1 MRIGIEQTNL
11 LAGVQFVANVL
22 ESDQVGAHQ
31 LSNTLISAEEGKL
44 RLLASNMNITLS
56 QTIDEVGIE
65 IPGKFAV
72 PGRTFAS
79 IVQSMPGTS
88 MVLETYEGKLRITG
102 GRGVFNLRAMSGND
116 YEGLLPPADKGEFA
130 DEPLAEVTI
139 ATSDFK
145 PALAS
150 AATAMAPQRDFRL
163 HLQAVLFEIAPE
175 RFRLVSTDMSRMCVA
190 TIATD
195 TSEPENPV
203 RVLVG
208 RKSVQEINRF
218 LVQTKEEFVNVILRS
233 SSIVVEDGHHTLR
246 SNVVNQSYPSYEH
259 GIPREDGSV
268 LVAYRGELSEAVH
281 QASLCA
287 LQVDKMVRFD
297 LSETRLKVSSQNEV
311 GNRFETELP
320 IEYEKEFAVG
330 FNGELLCQIFD
341 CLNGDQVRMFIKD
354 HETTCKI
361 EGSGDRDLLFVLG
374 PMRL

>member
-11 LAGVQFVANVL
+11 LNGVQFVASVL

-31 LSNTLISAEEGKL
+31 LSNTLLLAEEGKL
-44 RLLASNMNITLS
+44 KLLASNMNITLS
-56 QTIDEVGIE
+56 QTIEEVGIE

-72 PGRTFAS
+72 PGRTLAS

-88 MVLETYEGKLRITG
+88 MVLEICEEKLRISG
-102 GRGVFNLRAMSGND
+102 GRGVFDLRAMPGGD
-116 YEGLLPPADKGEFA
+116 YEGILPPADKGDYA

-139 ATSDFK
+139 ATDDFR

-150 AATAMAPQRDFRL
+150 AATSMAPQRDFRL

-175 RFRLVSTDMSRMCVA
+175 RFRLVATDMSRMCVA

-195 TSEPENPV
+195 TSEPESAV
-203 RVLVG
+203 KVLIG
-208 RKSVQEINRF
+208 RKSVQEINR
-218 LVQTKEEFVNVILRS
+218 LLMQTKEEFVHVTLRS
-233 SSIVVEDGHHTLR
+233 NSIVVKDGHHTLR
-246 SNVVNQSYPSYEH
+246 SNVVNQSYPAYEH
-259 GIPREDGSV
+259 GIPKEDGPV
-268 LVAYRGELSEAVH
+268 LVAYREEFREAVH
-281 QASLCA
+281 QGSLCA

-297 LSETRLKVSSQNEV
+297 LSETKLKISSQNEV

-320 IEYEKEFAVG
+320 IEYEKEFSVG
-330 FNGELLCQIFD
+330 FNGELLCQILD
-341 CLNGDQVRMFIKD
+341 CLDGDQVRMSIKD

-361 EGSGDRDLLFVLG
+361 EGSGEHDFLFVLG